1 MGLSIVLLI
10 AFIGSNLIYAAMG
23 ERLPVLDGP
32 PGDLLFLAAFSG
44 FQDEWELYEGQQSAR
59 IQDEQLELVVSA
71 AQTAAWSTARYH
83 FGDFDVRVAARA
95 IAGPVD
101 NAFGLLFGVQDQSER
116 DCDMPAIVL
125 CGIDQLSPLAGA
137 AIRQALNLAVSRDYF
152 AFLISSDGYY
162 SFWKTQNGKTQMVS
176 AWIPAPQIKEGLG
189 ELNIL
194 RAIGHDLSYRFWLNG
209 SPVELC
215 LPDDPELAST
225 YYGGECIDGSMR
237 AEYRDS
243 RLTVGKIGL
252 VAQSTATG
260 GGGITLRFDNLV
272 VFQPADR
279 GEDVK
284 L

>member
-1 MGLSIVLLI
+1 M
-10 AFIGSNLIYAAMG
+10 
-23 ERLPVLDGP
+23 
-32 PGDLLFLAAFSG
+32 
-44 FQDEWELYEGQQSAR
+44 
-59 IQDEQLELVVSA
+59 ELVVSA

-83 FGDFDVRVAARA
+83 FGNFDVQVEARA

-137 AIRQALNLAVSRDYF
+137 SIRQALNLAVSRDYF

-176 AWIPAPQIKEGLG
+176 AWIPAPPIKEGLG

-194 RAIGHDLSYRFWLNG
+194 RAIGHDSSYRFWLNG

-215 LPDDPELAST
+215 LPDDLELAST
-225 YYGGECIDGSMR
+225 YYGGECVDGSMW

-260 GGGITLRFDNLV
+260 GGGITLRFDNFV